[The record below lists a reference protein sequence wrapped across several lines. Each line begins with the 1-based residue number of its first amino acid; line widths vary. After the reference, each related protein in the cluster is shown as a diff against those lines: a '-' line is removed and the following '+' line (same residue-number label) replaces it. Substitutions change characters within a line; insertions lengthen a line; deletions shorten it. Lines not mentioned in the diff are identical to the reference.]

1 MLKTPLHLRE
11 TGRPGSGPL
20 WILAMRPSDELHVGG
35 KVVTA
40 DVNFLKSVASETRR
54 ALYLYETYAPKDSK
68 PFRMPVLLE
77 HARKGGRY
85 GDILDLKLS
94 GEGDRF
100 GLYVK
105 VLPQDDVRLSIDS
118 GRIQFVSVGISGSYT
133 DENGEVYSPYM
144 SEISLVASPHLKSIG
159 SIQDTLHLTLS
170 ESAQAELN
178 NLTEAE
184 TMELKDMIEA
194 MLVRL
199 DALEAKLD
207 EDGELP
213 EADLEDEDGEESEP
227 VEASED
233 TPEPLEASE
242 DVDTADTDVED
253 VPEPVELAEDVEET
267 PEAVEVPTLL
277 TLSEDALKA
286 LISDAVAAAMP
297 GRPLPPQRL
306 AKGSDKPSPPQ
317 RLELSEWIAKTAKER
332 GVSKSEAARL
342 SMTEFNT

>member
-1 MLKTPLHLRE
+1 
-11 TGRPGSGPL
+11 
-20 WILAMRPSDELHVGG
+20 MRPSDELHVGG

-40 DVNFLKSVASETRR
+40 DVDFLKAVASETRR

-77 HARKGGRY
+77 HNRSGGRY

-105 VLPQDDVRLSIDS
+105 VLPQEDVRLGINS
-118 GRIQFVSVGISGSYT
+118 GRIQFVSVGISGAYT
-133 DENGEVYSPYM
+133 DERGEVYSPYM
-144 SEISLVASPHLKSIG
+144 SELSLVASPHLKSIG
-159 SIQDTLHLTLS
+159 SIQDTLSLQLS
-170 ESAQAELN
+170 EAVQAELN
-178 NLTEAE
+178 TLSEAE
-184 TMELKDMIEA
+184 EMELADKLEDI
-194 MLVRL
+194 LTRL
-199 DALEAKLD
+199 KALEDAGV
-207 EDGELP
+207 ED
-213 EADLEDEDGEESEP
+213 EADLEDEEAPSEP

-267 PEAVEVPTLL
+267 PEAVEVPALL

-286 LISDAVAAAMP
+286 IISDAVAAAMP

-317 RLELSEWIAKTAKER
+317 NLSLDAWISKTSKEK
-332 GVSKSEAARL
+332 GISLSEAARL
-342 SMTEFNT
+342 SMTEFNN